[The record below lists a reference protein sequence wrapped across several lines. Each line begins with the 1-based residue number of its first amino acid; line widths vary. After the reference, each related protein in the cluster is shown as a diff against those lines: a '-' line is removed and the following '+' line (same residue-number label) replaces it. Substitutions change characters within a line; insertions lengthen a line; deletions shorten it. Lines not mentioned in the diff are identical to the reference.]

1 MNGTIMHEVLE
12 VVLTDMLVGR
22 GTGSE
27 IEKLSDEDLTNHLDA
42 MGVSTVNEAIQEVR
56 ELEESILEGKGE
68 IEGDDQALI
77 ALVKFEKRRAEIEE
91 EE

>member
-1 MNGTIMHEVLE
+1 MK
-12 VVLTDMLVGR
+12 DMIEAIRADKLVGR